1 MNIAHTRLAT
11 RLDDVPRDKPVMV
24 YCRTGSRAS
33 AAASFLER
41 CGYDVTFVNG
51 LLADWPGWKGEA
63 VEEEGV

>member
-1 MNIAHTRLAT
+1 
-11 RLDDVPRDKPVMV
+11 MV

-51 LLADWPGWKGEA
+51 LLADWPGWKGDH